1 MNLHTLK
8 PAKGSKRKR
17 KLLGRGSGSGLGKT
31 CGKGHKG
38 QNCRSGGGV
47 RKGFEGGQMP
57 LARRLPKFGF
67 TNIFREEI
75 EVVNL
80 DTLAKLDIEGEITP
94 EALVERGVI
103 RANRKLKVLGRGD
116 VDKAITVKAA
126 RFSKTAVQKLEKAG
140 GKALVI

>member
-1 MNLHTLK
+1 
-8 PAKGSKRKR
+8 
-17 KLLGRGSGSGLGKT
+17 
-31 CGKGHKG
+31 
-38 QNCRSGGGV
+38 
-47 RKGFEGGQMP
+47 MP

-126 RFSKTAVQKLEKAG
+126 RFSKTAAQKLEKAG

>member
-1 MNLHTLK
+1 
-8 PAKGSKRKR
+8 
-17 KLLGRGSGSGLGKT
+17 
-31 CGKGHKG
+31 
-38 QNCRSGGGV
+38 
-47 RKGFEGGQMP
+47 MP

>member
-126 RFSKTAVQKLEKAG
+126 RFSKTAAQKLEKAG